1 MSKVPPSQDQ
11 PDGVDEQY
19 RRASAL
25 DPSRPSE
32 AVRRAVLAH
41 AAQLA
46 TGLALR
52 DEGSKSKPTRT
63 AVNQAWWRPAI
74 LGTLAAAAL
83 AGLVIVPRFLALRSP
98 PAAAAPS
105 AEGSVPNTAPVL
117 VAQAPDTRTDEPAP
131 SPPAVGPESTAEP
144 RASTRSV
151 DMPSHTGRARPKVNA
166 AVSDGPAPVVAES
179 ASVAPPARGK
189 AQSTDARVADL
200 EARQRRAP
208 SNTSATTAITAAP
221 RLGVAVTPTDA
232 PADPAAAFRRAA
244 EIGDLSGLQALLEKQ
259 ADIDSH
265 DAVGRTALM
274 LATLHGQT
282 NAVAALLAYG
292 ADPNA
297 ADADGTT
304 PLQAAKTG
312 DHPAI
317 VAALQRYGAR

>member
-11 PDGVDEQY
+11 PDDVDDQY

-41 AAQLA
+41 AAQLVAKRA
-46 TGLALR
+46 TR
-52 DEGSKSKPTRT
+52 DEGSMIKSTRR

-83 AGLVIVPRFLALRSP
+83 AGLVVAPRFLALRSL
-98 PAAAAPS
+98 PAAATPS
-105 AEGSVPNTAPVL
+105 AEGSVPN
-117 VAQAPDTRTDEPAP
+117 APDTRTDERAASAPA
-131 SPPAVGPESTAEP
+131 AGPESTAKP
-144 RASTRSV
+144 RASTPGA
-151 DMPSHTGRARPKVNA
+151 DMPTARARPKVDA
-166 AVSDGPAPVVAES
+166 PVRDGPAPVVAETAS
-179 ASVAPPARGK
+179 AAPPARGE
-189 AQSTDARVADL
+189 AQSTDAMGAGL

-208 SNTSATTAITAAP
+208 ANTSATTAITAVP
-221 RLGVAVTPTDA
+221 RLGAAVTPTDA
-232 PADPAAAFRRAA
+232 AVDPAAAFRRAA
-244 EIGDLSGLQALLEKQ
+244 EMGDLSGLKALLEKQ
-259 ADIDSH
+259 ADIDSR

-282 NAVAALLAYG
+282 NAVAVLLAYG

-304 PLQAAKTG
+304 PLQAAKAG
-312 DHPAI
+312 DHRAI

>member
-11 PDGVDEQY
+11 PDDVDDQY
-19 RRASAL
+19 RRVSAL
-25 DPSRPSE
+25 DPSRPGE

-46 TGLALR
+46 AKRATI
-52 DEGSKSKPTRT
+52 DESSMIKPTRR

-83 AGLVIVPRFLALRSP
+83 AGLVVAPRFLALRPP
-98 PAAAAPS
+98 PAAATPA
-105 AEGSVPNTAPVL
+105 AEGSVPNAAPAL
-117 VAQAPDTRTDEPAP
+117 AAQAPDTRTDERAASAPAAG
-131 SPPAVGPESTAEP
+131 PASAAKP
-144 RASTRSV
+144 RAATRSA
-151 DMPSHTGRARPKVNA
+151 DMPTGGARPKVHA
-166 AVSDGPAPVVAES
+166 PASDMPAPVVAET
-179 ASVAPPARGK
+179 APAVPRARGE
-189 AQSTDARVADL
+189 AQSTDAMVAGA

-208 SNTSATTAITAAP
+208 SNSSAPTAVP
-221 RLGVAVTPTDA
+221 V
-232 PADPAAAFRRAA
+232 DPAAAFRRAA
-244 EIGDLSGLQALLEKQ
+244 EMGDLPGLKALLEKH
-259 ADIDSH
+259 ADIDSR

-282 NAVAALLAYG
+282 NAVGVLLAYG

-304 PLQAAKTG
+304 PLQAAKAG

>member
-11 PDGVDEQY
+11 PDDVDDQY

-41 AAQLA
+41 AAQLVAKRA
-46 TGLALR
+46 TR
-52 DEGSKSKPTRT
+52 R

-83 AGLVIVPRFLALRSP
+83 AGLVVAPRFLALRPP
-98 PAAAAPS
+98 PAAATPA
-105 AEGSVPNTAPVL
+105 AEGAVPNAAPAL
-117 VAQAPDTRTDEPAP
+117 AAQAPDTRTDERAASAPAAG
-131 SPPAVGPESTAEP
+131 PASTAKP
-144 RASTRSV
+144 RAATRSA
-151 DMPSHTGRARPKVNA
+151 DMPTGGARPKVHA
-166 AVSDGPAPVVAES
+166 PASDMPAPVVAEP
-179 ASVAPPARGK
+179 APAAPPARGE
-189 AQSTDARVADL
+189 AQSTDAVVA
-200 EARQRRAP
+200 
-208 SNTSATTAITAAP
+208 
-221 RLGVAVTPTDA
+221 GAV
-232 PADPAAAFRRAA
+232 DPAAAFRRAA
-244 EIGDLSGLQALLEKQ
+244 EMGDLPELKALLEKQ
-259 ADIDSH
+259 ADIDSR

-282 NAVAALLAYG
+282 NAVAVLLAYG

-304 PLQAAKTG
+304 PLQAAKAG

>member
-11 PDGVDEQY
+11 PDDVDDQY

-41 AAQLA
+41 AVQMVARRA
-46 TGLALR
+46 TR
-52 DEGSKSKPTRT
+52 DEGGMIKSTRT

-83 AGLVIVPRFLALRSP
+83 AGLVVAPRFLALRSP
-98 PAAAAPS
+98 PAAATPS
-105 AEGSVPNTAPVL
+105 AEGSVPNAALAL
-117 VAQAPDTRTDEPAP
+117 VAQAPDTRTDERAA
-131 SPPAVGPESTAEP
+131 SAPAVGPESTAKP
-144 RASTRSV
+144 RASTRSA
-151 DMPSHTGRARPKVNA
+151 DMPTGRARPKVNA
-166 AVSDGPAPVVAES
+166 PASDEAAPVVAETE
-179 ASVAPPARGK
+179 SVAPRARGE
-189 AQSTDARVADL
+189 AQSTDAMVAGP
-200 EARQRRAP
+200 EARQRRVP
-208 SNTSATTAITAAP
+208 SNTSATTAITAVP
-221 RLGVAVTPTDA
+221 RPGAAVTPTDA
-232 PADPAAAFRRAA
+232 PVDPAAALRRAA
-244 EIGDLSGLQALLEKQ
+244 EIGDLSGLKALLEKQ
-259 ADIDSH
+259 ADIESR

-282 NAVAALLAYG
+282 NAVAVLLAYG

-304 PLQAAKTG
+304 PLQAAKAG

>member
-1 MSKVPPSQDQ
+1 MNKVPPSQEQ
-11 PDGVDEQY
+11 PDDVDDQY

-25 DPSRPSE
+25 DPSRPGE

-46 TGLALR
+46 AERATRVA
-52 DEGSKSKPTRT
+52 DSKTKSTRT

-83 AGLVIVPRFLALRSP
+83 AGLMIAPRFLVPRAP
-98 PAAAAPS
+98 PVAAASPAQVS
-105 AEGSVPNTAPVL
+105 QPNTAPVL
-117 VAQAPDTRTDEPAP
+117 VAQAPDTLADGRAPPA
-131 SPPAVGPESTAEP
+131 PAVGPERAAKPGASARTA
-144 RASTRSV
+144 
-151 DMPSHTGRARPKVNA
+151 DMLSHSDGARPKANA
-166 AVSDGPAPVVAES
+166 RASGGAATVAAEP
-179 ASVAPPARGK
+179 ASVA
-189 AQSTDARVADL
+189 STAA
-200 EARQRRAP
+200 A
-208 SNTSATTAITAAP
+208 AAP
-221 RLGVAVTPTDA
+221 RISEA
-232 PADPAAAFRRAA
+232 PADPAAAVRRAA
-244 EIGDLSGLQALLEKQ
+244 EIGDLSGLQMLLTKQ
-259 ADIDSH
+259 TDIESR

-282 NAVAALLAYG
+282 DAVAALLAYG

-304 PLQAAKTG
+304 PLQAARAG

>member
-11 PDGVDEQY
+11 PDDVDDQY
-19 RRASAL
+19 RRASVL

-41 AAQLA
+41 AAELVAKRA
-46 TGLALR
+46 TR
-52 DEGSKSKPTRT
+52 DEGSMIKSTRT
-63 AVNQAWWRPAI
+63 AVHQAWWRPAI

-83 AGLVIVPRFLALRSP
+83 AGLVVAPRFLALRPP
-98 PAAAAPS
+98 PAAATPS
-105 AEGSVPNTAPVL
+105 AAL
-117 VAQAPDTRTDEPAP
+117 VAQAPDTRTDERAA
-131 SPPAVGPESTAEP
+131 SAPAVGPESTAKP
-144 RASTRSV
+144 RASTRSA
-151 DMPSHTGRARPKVNA
+151 DMPTGRARPKVNA
-166 AVSDGPAPVVAES
+166 PASDGPAPVVAEP
-179 ASVAPPARGK
+179 ASVAPRAMAAG
-189 AQSTDARVADL
+189 V
-200 EARQRRAP
+200 EARQQREP
-208 SNTSATTAITAAP
+208 GNISATTAIAAAP
-221 RLGVAVTPTDA
+221 RLDAAVTPTDA

-244 EIGDLSGLQALLEKQ
+244 EIGDLSGLKALLEKQ
-259 ADIDSH
+259 ADIDSR

-282 NAVAALLAYG
+282 NAVAVLLAYG

-304 PLQAAKTG
+304 PLQAAKAG

>member
-11 PDGVDEQY
+11 PDDVDDQY

-41 AAQLA
+41 AAQLVAKRA
-46 TGLALR
+46 TR
-52 DEGSKSKPTRT
+52 DEDSMIKSTRR

-83 AGLVIVPRFLALRSP
+83 AGLMVAPRFLALRPP
-98 PAAAAPS
+98 PAAATPS
-105 AEGSVPNTAPVL
+105 
-117 VAQAPDTRTDEPAP
+117 APDTRTDERAA
-131 SPPAVGPESTAEP
+131 SAPAVGPGSAAKP
-144 RASTRSV
+144 RASTRSA
-151 DMPSHTGRARPKVNA
+151 DMPTDRARPKGNA
-166 AVSDGPAPVVAES
+166 PASDAPAPVVAETAS
-179 ASVAPPARGK
+179 AAPRARGE
-189 AQSTDARVADL
+189 AQSTEAMDAGP
-200 EARQRRAP
+200 EARQRTP
-208 SNTSATTAITAAP
+208 SNNSATTSIAAVP
-221 RLGVAVTPTDA
+221 RLGAAVTPTDA
-232 PADPAAAFRRAA
+232 PVDPAAAFRRAA
-244 EIGDLSGLQALLEKQ
+244 EMGDLSGLKALLEKR
-259 ADIDSH
+259 ADIDSR
-265 DAVGRTALM
+265 DAMGRTALM

-282 NAVAALLAYG
+282 NAVAVLLAYG

-304 PLQAAKTG
+304 PLQAAKAG